1 MSNVSIEFYEVP
13 DGTFG
18 SPSTTS
24 GNWTGTIG
32 ELMTGRADV
41 MVGPLTI
48 TQLRHQ
54 VIDFTTSFFDV
65 GLSILTTKQGEESN
79 LFSFLL
85 PFSWEVWILIF
96 ASALIVALLT
106 WFFDHVSPYGHS
118 KQDDDSKNELDF
130 SGSLINAC
138 MTISG
143 QDGNP
148 GKSWSTRVMLLG
160 YFLFVMIILS
170 TYTANL
176 AAVLTTKVQSTRVT
190 GLSDIRTYGF
200 KFAVAKNSAPA
211 SFISSSEEMA
221 DIKKN
226 MVLYDSLDDCIKALR
241 EGQVDALIWVSSI
254 LEYMANQPPCDTLIV
269 GDLFNPGNYGLP
281 FAKGNWMI
289 GHFSS
294 ILLSMRES
302 GLVEKLKKKWWIEK
316 GSCSL
321 VASSQE
327 ASGVKIQDL
336 GGIFLILAGF
346 IFVGGLILIFEL
358 VYRAIYDKT
367 KNRTKHLK
375 YLNRFL
381 GGEKHQESDKEEQE
395 LKTTNI
401 AASTQSLQ
409 TDENK
414 IINQ

>member
-1 MSNVSIEFYEVP
+1 MTNVSIEFYEAP

-18 SPSTTS
+18 SPTAANVN
-24 GNWTGTIG
+24 GNWSGTIG
-32 ELMTGRADV
+32 EIISGRADV
-41 MVGPLTI
+41 MIGPLTI
-48 TQLRHQ
+48 TQSRHQ
-54 VIDFTTSFFDV
+54 VMDFTTSFFDV
-65 GLSILTTKQGEESN
+65 GLSILTLKQGEESN

-96 ASALIVALLT
+96 
-106 WFFDHVSPYGHS
+106 WFVN
-118 KQDDDSKNELDF
+118 Q
-130 SGSLINAC
+130 C

-148 GKSWSTRVMLLG
+148 GKSWSTRIMLLG

-200 KFAVAKNSAPA
+200 KFGVAKNSAPA
-211 SFISSSEEMA
+211 SYISSSEDMA

-226 MVLYDSLDDCIKALR
+226 MVVFDSLDDCLQALR
-241 EGQVDALIWVSSI
+241 DGKVDALIWASAI
-254 LEYMANQPPCDTLIV
+254 LEYMANQPPCDTLVV
-269 GDLFNPGNYGLP
+269 GDLFSPGNYGLP

-289 GHFSS
+289 GHFTSV
-294 ILLSMRES
+294 LLSMRES
-302 GLVEKLKKKWWIEK
+302 GLVEKLKRKWWIDK

-321 VASSQE
+321 VELTQTAT
-327 ASGVKIQDL
+327 GVKIQDL

-346 IFVGGLILIFEL
+346 VVVGGVVLIFEL
-358 VYRAIYDKT
+358 VYRAVYDKT
-367 KNRTKHLK
+367 KHKTKHLK

-381 GGEKHQESDKEEQE
+381 GGEKHLVQREKDVQE
-395 LKTTNI
+395 LNTTNI
-401 AASTQSLQ
+401 ATPTLEK
-409 TDENK
+409 DGNM
-414 IINQ
+414 NQ